1 MARTTVIPARSSGRT
16 PSSRVLKSGVTL
28 ITAPMDSPNVGV
40 FLIVRA
46 GARDETR
53 ETSGLAHFLEHMF
66 FKGTTNR
73 PTSLQ
78 ITREIDRLG
87 ATTNAYTDV
96 EEVAYYT
103 TGPAAAVSSL
113 STIITDML
121 CHPLFDGSEM
131 EKERNV
137 VLQELA
143 ARLAD
148 PDGWLWDRL
157 GTVTFGDNQP
167 MSWSAAG
174 FPEVIGTV
182 TRDQLVAYHA
192 SFYAPQAMAL
202 VIAGGGEIDEDE
214 ADALFAD
221 IPSASQSSRTASRWG
236 RGERFVCDI
245 RPVAHADEEQNSLL
259 LAFPGFPALDEDR
272 TALSVFAHIYGGG
285 MSSRLFQKVREER
298 GLCYSIF
305 AHHEGFDD
313 AGAFVVSTGTRP
325 KDAKETL
332 ALALDEFHSLVAT
345 PVPADELEAAK
356 SAMTGRLLRATET
369 AMSRARYY
377 GSRWRAGLPLDAP
390 EDRADAIGRVTA
402 DEIQHVAAR
411 LETGLGLARFAFV
424 GPRDISSDICS
435 VLDSEA

>member
-1 MARTTVIPARSSGRT
+1 MAHTTVIPARSSGRT
-16 PSSRVLKSGVTL
+16 PSARVLDSGVTL

-46 GARDETR
+46 GARDESR

-66 FKGTTNR
+66 FKGTMNR

-103 TGPAAAVSSL
+103 TGPAAAVSDL
-113 STIITDML
+113 AAIITDML
-121 CHPLFDGSEM
+121 CHPLFDAHEM

-157 GTVTFGDNQP
+157 GSVTFGDNQP

-182 TRDQLVAYHA
+182 SRDQLVAYHGA
-192 SFYAPQAMAL
+192 FYAPEAMAL
-202 VIAGGGEIDEDE
+202 VIAGGGEISDEE
-214 ADALFAD
+214 AALLLKD
-221 IPSASQSSRTASRWG
+221 IPNASQASRTPSRWG
-236 RGERFVCDI
+236 RGERFISDI

-285 MSSRLFQKVREER
+285 MSSRLFQKVREDR

-313 AGAFVVSTGTRP
+313 AGTFVISTGTRP
-325 KDAKETL
+325 HDAKETI
-332 ALALDEFHSLVAT
+332 ALALDEFHSLVSTA
-345 PVPADELEAAK
+345 VPEDELEAAK

-369 AMSRARYY
+369 AMSRARYF
-377 GSRWRAGLPLDAP
+377 GSRWRAGLPLDTP
-390 EDRADAIGRVTA
+390 EDRAAAISRVSA
-402 DEIQHVAAR
+402 EEIQHVAAR

-424 GPRDISSDICS
+424 GPRDISGDICT
-435 VLDSEA
+435 VLDREV

>member
-1 MARTTVIPARSSGRT
+1 ME
-16 PSSRVLKSGVTL
+16 
-28 ITAPMDSPNVGV
+28 SPNVGV

-66 FKGTTNR
+66 FKGTTHR

-103 TGPAAAVSSL
+103 TGPASAVSSL
-113 STIITDML
+113 ASIITDML
-121 CHPLFDGSEM
+121 CYPLFDTNEM

-182 TRDQLVAYHA
+182 TRDQLVTYHS
-192 SFYAPQAMAL
+192 SFYAPDSMAL
-202 VIAGGGEIDEDE
+202 VIAGGGDIDEE
-214 ADALFAD
+214 MANALFQDLPKASHGSR
-221 IPSASQSSRTASRWG
+221 IPSRWG

-245 RPVAHADEEQNSLL
+245 RPVAHVEEEQNNLL
-259 LAFPGFPALDEDR
+259 LAFPGFPAQDEDR

-313 AGAFVVSTGTRP
+313 AGTFVISTGTRP
-325 KDAKETL
+325 HDAGESI
-332 ALALDEFHSLVAT
+332 ALAIDEFHSLVSH
-345 PVPADELEAAK
+345 PVPQDELEAAK

-377 GSRWRAGLPLDAP
+377 GSRWRAGLPLDTP
-390 EDRADAIGRVTA
+390 EDRAKAIGAVTA
-402 DEIQHVAAR
+402 DEIQHVAGR

-424 GPRDISSDICS
+424 GPRDISTDICS
-435 VLDSEA
+435 VLDREV